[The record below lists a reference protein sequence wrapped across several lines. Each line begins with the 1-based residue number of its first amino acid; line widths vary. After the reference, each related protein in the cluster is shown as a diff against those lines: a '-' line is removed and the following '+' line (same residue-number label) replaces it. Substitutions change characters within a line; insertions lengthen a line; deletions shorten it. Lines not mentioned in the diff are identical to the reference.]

1 MSDKRFIDR
10 NLIKIKDRL
19 STKTSSPS
27 TPNEITIF
35 EKSTQV
41 AAASAAI
48 NETKIAITQRYEEY
62 LRTKRDVLGTLSKLI
77 PILDEKAHAYE
88 RFLDASRKMKEKLSA
103 LLAGINSIAE
113 DEWKEKDLTAEL
125 AKAMRSIE
133 NARLEILRIHLKG
146 EIHPD
151 EPHNAVQE
159 QRQDLTSA
167 RPFALVKAGFYFFL
181 PLILGL
187 LIAAGCIAWA
197 LLASLGGAL

>member
-19 STKTSSPS
+19 SAQASSSSPK
-27 TPNEITIF
+27 NEVTHV
-35 EKSTQV
+35 EETMA
-41 AAASAAI
+41 AAASAV
-48 NETKIAITQRYEEY
+48 NKETQNAITQRYEEY
-62 LRTKRDVLGTLSKLI
+62 LRTKRDVSGTLSKLI

-103 LLAGINSIAE
+103 LLTGINSIAE

-167 RPFALVKAGFYFFL
+167 PPFALVKAGFYFFL
-181 PLILGL
+181 PLIFGL

-197 LLASLGGAL
+197 LLASLGGVL